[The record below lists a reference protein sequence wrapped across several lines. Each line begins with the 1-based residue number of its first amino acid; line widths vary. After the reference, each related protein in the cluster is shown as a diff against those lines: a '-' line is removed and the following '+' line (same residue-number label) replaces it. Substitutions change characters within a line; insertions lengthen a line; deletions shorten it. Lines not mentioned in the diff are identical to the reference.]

1 MPIKILNEGI
11 ENQKEICVLSYS
23 SYSVYKQCPNR
34 YYREKVLKEPLEK
47 VDETYTIPGRIVHDA
62 ASYYFETGSLEK
74 FNKDYLRAELEKN
87 GELETVDYIK
97 AYKSFDKALDLLY
110 KSADNLQTFVETRD
124 RSAKLLSEQWFGT
137 WEEPLVLSEN
147 LAIQGAADLIEVL
160 PNGSA
165 LLYDY
170 KTSYNTKN
178 LSRDQL
184 MLYAIAAKIKWGIDI
199 SMASFFMLPT
209 NKQEYFSF
217 TKEDKQD
224 LLNQLQKTANEIL
237 TVREKLAIKKNDKCK
252 YCPFYDSCGASTL
265 EKEVASLGEGT
276 VSFDFNAML

>member
-1 MPIKILNEGI
+1 MPVKIIQE
-11 ENQKEICVLSYS
+11 ENGQREVCVLSYS

-47 VDETYTIPGRIVHDA
+47 VDETYMIPGRIVHDS

-74 FNKDYLRAELEKN
+74 FDKEYLRTELENN
-87 GELETVDYIK
+87 GELETVDYVH
-97 AYKSFDKALDLLY
+97 AYGSFDKALDLLY

-124 RSAKLLSEQWFGT
+124 KSCKLMSEQWFGD
-137 WEEPLVLSEN
+137 WENPLYLSQN
-147 LAIQGAADLIEVL
+147 LALQGAADLIEIH
-160 PNGSA
+160 PNGFA
-165 LLYDY
+165 TLYDY

-184 MLYAIAAKIKWGIDI
+184 MLYAIAAKIKWGIDV

-209 NKQEYFSF
+209 NKQMYYSF
-217 TKEDKQD
+217 TVEDKQE

-237 TVREKLAIKKNDKCK
+237 TVRENLPIKKNDKCK
-252 YCPFYDSCGASTL
+252 WCPFYDSCGASTI
-265 EKEVASLGEGT
+265 EKEVSSLGEGT
-276 VSFDFNAML
+276 VAFDFNAVL